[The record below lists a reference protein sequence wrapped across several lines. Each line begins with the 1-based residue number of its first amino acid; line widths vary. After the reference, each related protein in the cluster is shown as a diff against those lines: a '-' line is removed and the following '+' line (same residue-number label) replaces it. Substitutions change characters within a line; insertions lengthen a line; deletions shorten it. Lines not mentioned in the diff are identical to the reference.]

1 MALMVHVTSLVSAKM
16 PTASG
21 MAVLGLLSW
30 RGGVSAG
37 KAYPAQEGRT

>member
-1 MALMVHVTSLVSAKM
+1 
-16 PTASG
+16 